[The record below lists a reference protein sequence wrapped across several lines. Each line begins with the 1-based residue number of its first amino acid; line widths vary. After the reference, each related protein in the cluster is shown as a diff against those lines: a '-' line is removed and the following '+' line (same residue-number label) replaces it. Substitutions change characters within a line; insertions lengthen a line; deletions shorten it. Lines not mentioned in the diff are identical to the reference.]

1 EALDTPGH
9 TDRSL
14 SYLVEAGGKRVAF
27 TGDLIAGPGQLWE
40 LWSLQKRFPGMTRD
54 YWGFG
59 GAVEEVKASLDRVL
73 ARRPDVLVPSHGV
86 VMTDPPAA
94 VAALKRNLDAFMA
107 NYLTTSA
114 WRIYFKAI
122 APKEPPML
130 EPLPEVGYPKWVRN
144 IASTSKAIV
153 ADDRSVFLSDC
164 GHPSAVAEID
174 RLLRAGEIRSVD
186 GIWITHYHDDH
197 TQEVNTAR
205 RRFGARVHVER
216 AMVDIIEN
224 PTAYAM
230 PCLFPE
236 SIRVDR

>member
-1 EALDTPGH
+1 
-9 TDRSL
+9 
-14 SYLVEAGGKRVAF
+14 
-27 TGDLIAGPGQLWE
+27 
-40 LWSLQKRFPGMTRD
+40 
-54 YWGFG
+54 
-59 GAVEEVKASLDRVL
+59 
-73 ARRPDVLVPSHGV
+73 
-86 VMTDPPAA
+86 
-94 VAALKRNLDAFMA
+94 
-107 NYLTTSA
+107 
-114 WRIYFKAI
+114 
-122 APKEPPML
+122 
-130 EPLPEVGYPKWVRN
+130 
-144 IASTSKAIV
+144 

-236 SIRVDR
+236 SIRVDRVMEDGETMRWKEYRLTAFHFPGQTLYHTGLLAERDGFKVFFTGDSRSEERRVGKECRCRGW